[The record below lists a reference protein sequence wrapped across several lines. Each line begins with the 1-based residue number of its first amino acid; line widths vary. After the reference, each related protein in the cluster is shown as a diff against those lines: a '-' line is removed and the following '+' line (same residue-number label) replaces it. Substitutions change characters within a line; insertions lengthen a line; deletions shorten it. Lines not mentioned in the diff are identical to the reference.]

1 MVNEDTNF
9 PGREAKLADER
20 RRQEL
25 DDLNNERAGRVTG
38 RQERFLTQ
46 EMRDERD
53 PNKKAQRQQEFI
65 SRLQRLLA
73 SDPAYKALYD
83 DTFNK
88 LKEAERKAEQ
98 VMEAA
103 VLALENANNILQ
115 DILDRAARLSD
126 GTRVFRDANG
136 QVWSEDGH
144 LIEGDTL
151 NEIIWHGNEPSREEL
166 ISSRQNVKQ
175 IETYIR
181 DMQIYQTN
189 VLGHI
194 RNRMTDEDNLVKKDE
209 LIGFHE
215 DVKTMPSFERIAPA
229 KDSSVVNQPELS
241 SSIQIPKV

>member
-1 MVNEDTNF
+1 MVNEDANF
-9 PGREAKLADER
+9 PDREAKLADER
-20 RRQEL
+20 RQQEL

-38 RQERFLTQ
+38 RQERFLNQ

-53 PNKKAQRQQEFI
+53 SNKKAQRQQEFI

-88 LKEAERKAEQ
+88 LSEAERKAELA
-98 VMEAA
+98 MEAA
-103 VLALENANNILQ
+103 VLALENANSALQ
-115 DILDRAARLSD
+115 DVLGRAARLSG

-136 QVWSEDGH
+136 QVWTEDGQ
-144 LIEGDTL
+144 LVEGDTL
-151 NEIIWHGNEPSREEL
+151 NEIVWHGNEPSREDL
-166 ISSRQNVKQ
+166 ISSRKNVKQ

-209 LIGFHE
+209 FKQFQN
-215 DVKTMPSFERIAPA
+215 DMKQMPTFTETKP
-229 KDSSVVNQPELS
+229 NQDQISDPVHTS
-241 SSIQIPKV
+241 ASIKIFNP